1 VFLDFLWSVET
12 QSACGLALD
21 EFVDE
26 ISSLATPARRNFLL
40 FNLDLL

>member
-26 ISSLATPARRNFLL
+26 ISSFATPPLRNFLL
-40 FNLDLL
+40 LNLDLL